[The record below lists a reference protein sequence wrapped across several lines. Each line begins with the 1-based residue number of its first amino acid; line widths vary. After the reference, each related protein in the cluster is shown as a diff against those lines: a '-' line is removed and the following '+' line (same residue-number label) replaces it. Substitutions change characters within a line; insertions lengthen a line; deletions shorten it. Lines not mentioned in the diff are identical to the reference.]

1 MSGHSKWATIRRS
14 KAAVDAKKGKAFTK
28 VTKEI
33 IQAAKQGGGNPDMN
47 PRLRSAVLAAKA
59 VNMPADNVKR
69 AIMKGTG
76 ELAGESYEDIIYEGY
91 APGGVAVM
99 IETTTDNKN
108 RTASEIRS
116 IFNKRNGSMGE
127 PGSVAWMFEKKG
139 QIVIKKEAINE
150 DELMNL
156 ALEAGAEDIQNDEE
170 NFTVVTEPSDFEA
183 VYEAVKAKV
192 EAESAEV
199 TMVPKNTV
207 NVDDVKIAE
216 QLMKFMDAVE
226 DQDDVQNVHSNFDIP
241 DEVMQQLQ
249 ESQN

>member
-14 KAAVDAKKGKAFTK
+14 KAAVDAKRGKAFTK

-47 PRLRSAVLAAKA
+47 ARLRSAVLAAKA
-59 VNMPADNVKR
+59 VNMPADNIKR

-76 ELAGESYEDIIYEGY
+76 ELAGESYEDIVYEGY

-139 QIVIKKEAINE
+139 QIILKKEAISE
-150 DELMNL
+150 EELMNL
-156 ALEAGAEDIQNDEE
+156 TLEAGAEDIQSDEE
-170 NFTVVTEPSDFEA
+170 NHTVTTDPAEFEA
-183 VYEAVKAKV
+183 VYEAIKAKV

-207 NVDDVKIAE
+207 TVDDVKVAE
-216 QLMKFMDAVE
+216 QLLKFMDAVD
-226 DQDDVQNVHSNFDIP
+226 DQDDVQKVYSNFDIP
-241 DEVMQQLQ
+241 DEIMRQLQ
-249 ESQN
+249 EN